1 MNPAY
6 LRKGNTPLEQVVAR
20 DHEDI
25 RDPSYAA
32 RYLSGE
38 HRFKDGE
45 LHIRGY
51 DSFLK
56 HAAKHL
62 EDGAVFFTYGNTADQ
77 KIVDRES
84 SNIEAFVKDLHK
96 KINAQQNQGAQH
108 TPKLRI
114 ATDLLAAKY
123 RHALS
128 AYLHDKIS
136 YQAFVASL
144 SPEYKAKAEFI
155 APVLA
160 YAKRN
165 KIAVVPLDT
174 KTDDEDSV
182 DRKDTRTARMRKA
195 IAPGT
200 LVIAYEDLVRNHGL
214 LESKVAQSTDTLTI
228 SQNPT
233 QALSNAARAFMLYRR
248 DRTIYE
254 QIRPLV
260 HSIIDLS
267 HLPNRVAF
275 ADYAI
280 LGYLKRASRDDPK
293 VKVEYASDRTR
304 TITTLIPVPDKTVL
318 RELGNALGQI
328 EGLQR
333 TIAGYRGRVSNL
345 ERRLLPYEQV
355 PPSDATG
362 QAPAESPLAA
372 LPSAAPLAGS
382 APAAPPSPAAPL
394 AVLTLDSAETQ
405 EPTLD
410 GILESIG
417 VARENFPLYKAIIEI
432 GLTRQEYTLAIE
444 TLNGLLGKVEDDY
457 LDDYIDS
464 PGNAAV
470 DKLFAVVSKIK

>member
-144 SPEYKAKAEFI
+144 SPEYKAKA
-155 APVLA
+155 
-160 YAKRN
+160 
-165 KIAVVPLDT
+165 
-174 KTDDEDSV
+174 
-182 DRKDTRTARMRKA
+182 
-195 IAPGT
+195 
-200 LVIAYEDLVRNHGL
+200 
-214 LESKVAQSTDTLTI
+214 
-228 SQNPT
+228 
-233 QALSNAARAFMLYRR
+233 
-248 DRTIYE
+248 
-254 QIRPLV
+254 
-260 HSIIDLS
+260 
-267 HLPNRVAF
+267 
-275 ADYAI
+275 
-280 LGYLKRASRDDPK
+280 
-293 VKVEYASDRTR
+293 
-304 TITTLIPVPDKTVL
+304 
-318 RELGNALGQI
+318 
-328 EGLQR
+328 
-333 TIAGYRGRVSNL
+333 
-345 ERRLLPYEQV
+345 
-355 PPSDATG
+355 
-362 QAPAESPLAA
+362 
-372 LPSAAPLAGS
+372 
-382 APAAPPSPAAPL
+382 
-394 AVLTLDSAETQ
+394 
-405 EPTLD
+405 
-410 GILESIG
+410 
-417 VARENFPLYKAIIEI
+417 
-432 GLTRQEYTLAIE
+432 
-444 TLNGLLGKVEDDY
+444 
-457 LDDYIDS
+457 
-464 PGNAAV
+464 
-470 DKLFAVVSKIK
+470 